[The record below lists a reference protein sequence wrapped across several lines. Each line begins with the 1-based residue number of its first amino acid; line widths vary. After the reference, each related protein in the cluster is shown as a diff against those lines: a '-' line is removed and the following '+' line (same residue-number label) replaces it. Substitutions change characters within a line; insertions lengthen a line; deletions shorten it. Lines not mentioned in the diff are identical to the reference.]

1 MSQDGF
7 LRNFRAHGKQP
18 GAGVRYALVS
28 SKSDETYV
36 LPPKAIEIGR
46 DTTCE
51 VVIPDDPSVS
61 REHVRI
67 AFDGKRYWVEDLGST
82 NGTLVNGKRLTRKR
96 ILNPGDRLKIGN
108 TELLVEVVPE
118 IKEAEFENY
127 VTVCEIARGGMGIVY
142 RAIDNR
148 TGTAVAIKELAMDG
162 CRDPEKRK
170 SRKARFEREA
180 QLSSRLKHRNL
191 VNVYDVQLRPERMYY
206 VMELLQGHS
215 LHCELVQRARF
226 TPPEF
231 LPIVEQLAAALSYA
245 HGQSIIHRDITPENV
260 FITRDGTVKLTDFG
274 IARPEDEDSTLTRS
288 GALLGTIGYAAPEQ
302 MGNARTV
309 DYRADIFSMAV
320 ITYQALSGKKPFP
333 GPGVTKTVGQIVS
346 GDYIPLHELVPDVL
360 QKTSAVIDRGLRKR
374 PSERYESADEF
385 ARAYKASLCPDGIS
399 RET

>member
-1 MSQDGF
+1 MPHDGF
-7 LRNFRAHGKQP
+7 LRNFRTTGKQP
-18 GAGVRYALVS
+18 SATVRYALVS

-46 DTTCE
+46 DNTCD
-51 VVIPDDPSVS
+51 VVIPDDPLVS

-67 AFDGKRYWVEDLGST
+67 AFDGKRYWIEDLGST
-82 NGTLVNGKRLTRKR
+82 NGTLVNGRRLTRR
-96 ILNPGDRLKIGN
+96 RALNPGDKLKIGN

-148 TGTAVAIKELAMDG
+148 TGTAVAIKELAMEG

-180 QLSSRLKHRNL
+180 QLLGRLRHRNL
-191 VNVYDVQLRPERMYY
+191 VAVFDVQMRPERMYY
-206 VMELLQGHS
+206 VMELLEGHS
-215 LHCELVQRARF
+215 LHCELVQRGRF
-226 TPPEF
+226 TPAEF
-231 LPIVEQLAAALSYA
+231 LPILEQWGAALAYA
-245 HGQSIIHRDITPENV
+245 HSQGIVHRDITPENI

-309 DYRADIFSMAV
+309 DHRADIFSMAV
-320 ITYQALSGKKPFP
+320 VTYQALSGKKPFP
-333 GPGVTKTVGQIVS
+333 GPGITRTVGQIVS
-346 GDYIPLHELVPDVL
+346 GEYIPLDELVEDVSPAT
-360 QKTSAVIDRGLRKR
+360 QAVVARALRKR
-374 PSERYESADEF
+374 PCERYDSAEEF
-385 ARAYKASLCPDGIS
+385 VRDYRASLAAAGVPQGK
-399 RET
+399 